1 MDLFPFKK
9 KSIGDKFITNFSHL
23 IAGYSKDRATLLLE
37 VNKER
42 TRGN

>member
-1 MDLFPFKK
+1 MDLIPFKK
-9 KSIGDKFITNFSHL
+9 KSIGHKFITNLSYL
-23 IAGYSKDRATLLLE
+23 IAGYSKDRATLFLE